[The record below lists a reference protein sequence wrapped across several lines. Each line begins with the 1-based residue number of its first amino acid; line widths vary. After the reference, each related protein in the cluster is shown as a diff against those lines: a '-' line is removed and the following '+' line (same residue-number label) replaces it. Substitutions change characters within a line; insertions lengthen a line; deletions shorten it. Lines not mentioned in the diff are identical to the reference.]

1 MNDNG
6 NFLSKNIGAII
17 GIIVA
22 LILACTSLYRIVIII
37 IAMVGGA
44 YIGRYIQYNKE
55 EAKDKMKKF
64 IDKL

>member
-37 IAMVGGA
+37 VAMVGGA

>member
-55 EAKDKMKKF
+55 EAKDKIKNF